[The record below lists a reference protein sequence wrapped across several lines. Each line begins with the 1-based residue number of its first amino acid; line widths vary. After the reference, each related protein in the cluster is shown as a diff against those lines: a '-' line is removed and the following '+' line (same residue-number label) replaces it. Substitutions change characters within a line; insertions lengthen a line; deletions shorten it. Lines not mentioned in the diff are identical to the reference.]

1 MNTVITNKQPNN
13 YLSTIEQLK
22 SLIIQIFDKKEKNET
37 YYNEIMALKFISSQ
51 ILLLELTNDQKELFI
66 QLDKQLGLINPPTL
80 NNFTI

>member
-1 MNTVITNKQPNN
+1 MNTEITNEQPNN
-13 YLSTIEQLK
+13 YLLLIEQLK
-22 SLIIQIFDKKEKNET
+22 PVIIQIFDKKENNEP
-37 YYNEIMALKFISSQ
+37 YDNEIMALKFISSQ